1 VVTRQDDSAVR
12 RSRPDAS
19 MSLLTDLFQ
28 NPIDEGY
35 AEAAARRAAA
45 GEEAPPGVKASRSTA
60 LMLGLLGLGLL
71 LTIAVLQVQ
80 QDAGVVSIE
89 RASLVEQIRNASE
102 RTSALEEQVGSLE
115 RDILA
120 IESEA
125 LRNLDVA
132 DELRR
137 SLDATQTAAGTTR
150 VTGPGVV
157 VELNNADAGAVVS
170 SDCPP
175 NQQSVLDLDLQV
187 VINGLW
193 AAGAEAVSI
202 NGERITPMTAI
213 RKVDDVIL
221 VNIRP
226 IGPPYQ
232 VSAIGDPDS
241 LGDDFLIGSGG
252 NWLRY
257 IATECGIEFDIV
269 THESLT
275 LPGGSAS
282 LQVAQL

>member
-1 VVTRQDDSAVR
+1 
-12 RSRPDAS
+12 
-19 MSLLTDLFQ
+19 MSLLNDLFQ
-28 NPIDEGY
+28 HPIDEDY
-35 AEAAARRAAA
+35 AEVAARRAAA
-45 GEEAPPGVKASRSTA
+45 GDEASSGTRPGRSTA

-80 QDAGVVSIE
+80 HDAGVVSAE
-89 RASLVEQIRNASE
+89 RASLVEQVRETSE
-102 RTSALEEQVGSLE
+102 RTAAMEQRVASLE
-115 RDILA
+115 NDVLE
-120 IESEA
+120 IEAEA

-132 DELRR
+132 DEVRR
-137 SLDATQTAAGTTR
+137 TLSTAQAWVGTVR

-157 VELNNADAGAVVS
+157 VELNDADPGAVVS
-170 SDCPP
+170 PDCTP
-175 NQQSVLDLDLQV
+175 NLQSVLDFDLQL

-193 AAGAEAVSI
+193 AAGAEAVSV

-213 RKVDDVIL
+213 RAVDDVIL

-241 LGDDFLIGSGG
+241 LGNDFLIGPGG
-252 NWLRY
+252 NWLRQ
-257 IATECGIEFDIV
+257 IATDCGIRFDIV

-282 LQVAQL
+282 LQVAQP